1 MLFNYEYEE
10 KLRVGYIGAGEHS
23 YRNILPCFQYAPIEL
38 VAMADPDADR
48 GLAVAR
54 LFGARHFYPSYRA
67 MLAKEEMDAVMIVV
81 GPDADG
87 RPRYPEIAS
96 EALRAG
102 FHTWIDKPP
111 CSDSGEISIF
121 TSACLSKHKYLT
133 TGLKK
138 MFAPAYLKVAEIIAD
153 PSFGG
158 ASSFSMRYPL
168 SLPPQGKRQDT
179 KAMSP
184 FLDFVH
190 PYSLLVRL
198 FGECQGFSYLR
209 SEVSGG
215 AVISFRFRR
224 GVVGALHLTGGQSAT
239 SPLER
244 LEVVGNGAN
253 VMVENGVRL
262 IYYRPGGTRGEG
274 RFGRAES
281 FVGPDETA
289 PIIWEPEFSMGQ
301 LYNKQLFLQ
310 GYVGCIQH
318 FAQSLLEDEPP
329 KHGNLTDIL
338 HIMTVYDRIR
348 DGVENEWISAW

>member
-1 MLFNYEYEE
+1 MLFNYEYEN

-38 VAMADPDADR
+38 VALSDPDTDR

-54 LFGARHFYPSYRA
+54 QFGARHFYPSHRA
-67 MLAKEEMDAVMIVV
+67 LLAKEEMDAVFIVV

-87 RPRYPEIAS
+87 RPRYPELAS

-111 CSDSGEISIF
+111 CSTVDEISIF
-121 TSACLSKHKYLT
+121 TNACIAKHKYLA

-158 ASSFSMRYPL
+158 VSSFSMRYPL
-168 SLPPQGKRQDT
+168 SLPPEEKRQDT
-179 KAMSP
+179 RAMSA
-184 FLDFVH
+184 FLEFVH
-190 PYSLLVRL
+190 PYSVLVRL
-198 FGECQGFSYLR
+198 FRECKGFIYMR
-209 SEVSGG
+209 SELSGG
-215 AVISFRFRR
+215 VVMCFRFR
-224 GVVGALHLTGGQSAT
+224 GNIVGTLHLAGGQSAT

-244 LEVVGNGAN
+244 LEVIGNGAN
-253 VMVENGVRL
+253 VVVENGVRL
-262 IYYRPGGTRGEG
+262 IYYRSGGSRGEG
-274 RFGRAES
+274 GFGRAGS
-281 FVGPDETA
+281 YIGPDDTA
-289 PIIWEPEFSMGQ
+289 PIIWEPEFSLGQ
-301 LYNKQLFLQ
+301 LYNKQLLLE

-318 FAQSLLEDEPP
+318 FAQSLLDDKPP
-329 KHGNLTDIL
+329 KHGNIVDIM

-348 DGVENEWISAW
+348 DGKEDEWIRA

>member
-1 MLFNYEYEE
+1 MLFNYEYEK

-38 VAMADPDADR
+38 MALSDPDVDR

-54 LFGARHFYPSYRA
+54 QFGAKHFYPNHKA
-67 MLAKEEMDAVMIVV
+67 LLAKEEMDAVFVVV

-87 RPRYPEIAS
+87 RPRYPDLAS

-111 CSDSGEISIF
+111 CSSAGDISIF
-121 TSACLSKHKYLT
+121 TNACVAKHKYLA

-138 MFAPAYLKVAEIIAD
+138 MFVPAYLRVAEIIQD
-153 PSFGG
+153 PNFGG

-168 SLPPQGKRQDT
+168 SLPPEEKRQDT
-179 KAMSP
+179 RAMSA
-184 FLDFVH
+184 FLEFVH

-198 FGECQGFSYLR
+198 FGECKGFTYMR

-215 AVISFRFRR
+215 MVMIFRFRK
-224 GVVGALHLTGGQSAT
+224 GVVGTLHLTGGQSAT

-244 LEVVGNGAN
+244 LEVIGNGAN
-253 VMVENGVRL
+253 VVVENGVRL
-262 IYYRPGGTRGEG
+262 IYYRPGGTIGEG
-274 RFGRAES
+274 GFGRAES
-281 FVGPDETA
+281 YIGPDDTA
-289 PIIWEPEFSMGQ
+289 PIIWEPEFSLGQ

-310 GYVGCIQH
+310 GYVGSIQH
-318 FAQSLLEDEPP
+318 FAQCLLEDRPP
-329 KHGNLTDIL
+329 KHGNLVDIL
-338 HIMTVYDRIR
+338 HIMTVYDKIR
-348 DGVENEWISAW
+348 DGKESEWIRA